1 MYVTQG
7 GKIIKIAV
15 IDKTTVIYTYLTIKG
30 SGVVSPLDSG
40 NRVIKQHNAVESS
53 VRQLPCTTKL
63 TGKLRNAP

>member
-40 NRVIKQHNAVESS
+40 NRVIKQHNAVES
-53 VRQLPCTTKL
+53 
-63 TGKLRNAP
+63 